1 MPKGGGTPR
10 QPLSQRRPGKAAS
23 QKKRVAAPARV
34 RGAPPP
40 TSKIATK
47 RSATATPASPKTTK
61 TRIRPL
67 TGAALDEHARILWDR
82 LTALYPDAHC
92 ELDYRSPWELLVAT
106 ILSAQCTDKR
116 VNMVTP
122 ELFRRWPGPADLA
135 AAPLPEVEDVIRSTG
150 FFRAK
155 ARSLNGAATAVAE
168 RHGGTLPRT
177 IAELV
182 TLPGVGRKTANV
194 VLGNA
199 FAINEG
205 VVVDTH
211 VGRLATRLGLTSETD
226 PVKVEQDLMRAFP
239 RDHWALL
246 SHLLIWHGR
255 RVCDARKPRCGDCT
269 LRDRCPSALV

>member
-10 QPLSQRRPGKAAS
+10 QPLSRRRPGKAAS
-23 QKKRVAAPARV
+23 QKKRVAALPKT
-34 RGAPPP
+34 RGGPPP

-47 RSATATPASPKTTK
+47 RSATASPASRKTAK

-67 TGAALDEHARILWDR
+67 TGAALDQHARLLWDR
-82 LTALYPDAHC
+82 LTTLYPDAHC

-135 AAPLPEVEDVIRSTG
+135 AARLPDVEDVIRSTG

-155 ARSLNGAATAVAE
+155 ARSLNGAATAITE
-168 RHGGTLPRT
+168 RHAGSLPRT

-239 RDHWALL
+239 RDQWALL

-255 RVCDARKPRCGDCT
+255 RVCDARKPGCGDCT
-269 LRDRCPSALV
+269 LRHRCPSTLV